1 MSRGLKKKMIDVIKK
16 IDRIK
21 NLEKIENKHYEL
33 YPIVVMLVIK
43 KNYFKRN
50 DDLIELLKIFNL
62 EFKDYVMKSRT
73 LLLAR
78 ILREIEKIKD
88 VDDVVLNLKKIL
100 IKNINEEDRT
110 VQNKGKNRDKKYLDS
125 IIEKYSRNKK

>member
-1 MSRGLKKKMIDVIKK
+1 MIDVIKK

-88 VDDVVLNLKKIL
+88 VDDVVLNLKKIF

-125 IIEKYSRNKK
+125 IIEKYSRNKKWVTERNM

>member
-1 MSRGLKKKMIDVIKK
+1 MIDVIKK

-88 VDDVVLNLKKIL
+88 VDDVVLNLKKII